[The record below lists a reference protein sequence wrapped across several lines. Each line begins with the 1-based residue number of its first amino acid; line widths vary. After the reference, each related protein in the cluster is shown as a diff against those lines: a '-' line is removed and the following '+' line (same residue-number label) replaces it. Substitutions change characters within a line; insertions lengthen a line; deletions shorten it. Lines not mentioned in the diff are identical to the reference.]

1 MRLTKTDPFKMDEM
15 YAAEFMDACRELF
28 ECGRDS
34 CDDNLMNHILRSMN
48 QYMEK
53 YPDEI
58 KVGLEFAELIYV
70 YAVGKMDKDAILEA
84 LEAKNYYKDRIIEYS
99 KENHIKSLQQYIEI
113 NSQISELERDALT
126 GFKTRKAYYKDIAI
140 IECDEEMCNQPVGIA
155 FADVN
160 GLKKS
165 MTIWDMKQE
174 MSCSQ
179 QLRKNH
185 NHIPGG
191 RLFTVLAGTN
201 LSFCH
206 SIKARQTFKISCK
219 SFQSYGRLNVRLPLE
234 VSG

>member
-1 MRLTKTDPFKMDEM
+1 MDEM

-179 QLRKNH
+179 QLRK
-185 NHIPGG
+185 
-191 RLFTVLAGTN
+191 
-201 LSFCH
+201 
-206 SIKARQTFKISCK
+206 K
-219 SFQSYGRLNVRLPLE
+219 S
-234 VSG
+234 

>member
-1 MRLTKTDPFKMDEM
+1 
-15 YAAEFMDACRELF
+15 MDACRELF

-48 QYMEK
+48 QYMKK

-140 IECDEEMCNQPVGIA
+140 IECDGRCVTSRLASLLQCEWSKKNQ
-155 FADVN
+155 
-160 GLKKS
+160 
-165 MTIWDMKQE
+165 
-174 MSCSQ
+174 
-179 QLRKNH
+179 
-185 NHIPGG
+185 
-191 RLFTVLAGTN
+191 
-201 LSFCH
+201 
-206 SIKARQTFKISCK
+206 
-219 SFQSYGRLNVRLPLE
+219 
-234 VSG
+234 

>member
-1 MRLTKTDPFKMDEM
+1 MNRRWQANKIGLINFWYYDEQEFPFVK
-15 YAAEFMDACRELF
+15 
-28 ECGRDS
+28 GRM
-34 CDDNLMNHILRSMN
+34 LLRGSNGSGKSVTMQSVVPLLLDGN
-48 QYMEK
+48 MS
-53 YPDEI
+53 PDEI

-179 QLRKNH
+179 QLRK
-185 NHIPGG
+185 
-191 RLFTVLAGTN
+191 
-201 LSFCH
+201 
-206 SIKARQTFKISCK
+206 K
-219 SFQSYGRLNVRLPLE
+219 S
-234 VSG
+234 